1 MSGGWLA
8 QKLFMI
14 YSSIEKQAIIRVLAD
29 MMMADGHCDQ
39 REEEYF
45 SYVKKL
51 LGLQNLSTDSIIDRN
66 KAFSIISSM
75 TDDKK
80 MEVAGM
86 LQQMIM
92 ADGVQDKNEMFFWSE
107 IVTSTGID
115 KAIERKTE
123 GMNIKYDDT
132 QIYLNAS
139 KISLS
144 KRSKEY
150 LSLIDE
156 QAKEFKSMFNGYF
169 LTLDDKCS
177 LILDYTRQS
186 VKSSGWELNDIDGVT
201 WFIANFTDAMLKAK
215 VIDDYD
221 TVFVK
226 CFKQYFNM

>member
-8 QKLFMI
+8 KKLFMI

-51 LGLQNLSTDSIIDRN
+51 LGLQNLSTDFIIDRN

-123 GMNIKYDDT
+123 GMNIKYNDA

-139 KISLS
+139 KISLI

-156 QAKEFKSMFNGYF
+156 QAKEFKTMFNGYF

-226 CFKQYFNM
+226 CFKQYFNI

>member
-8 QKLFMI
+8 KKLFMI

-51 LGLQNLSTDSIIDRN
+51 LGLQNLSTDFIIDRN

-123 GMNIKYDDT
+123 GMNIKYNDA

-139 KISLS
+139 KISLI

-156 QAKEFKSMFNGYF
+156 QAKEFKTMFNGYF

-215 VIDDYD
+215 VINDYD

-226 CFKQYFNM
+226 CFKQYFNI

>member
-1 MSGGWLA
+1 
-8 QKLFMI
+8 MI

-51 LGLQNLSTDSIIDRN
+51 LGLQNLSTDFIIDRN

-123 GMNIKYDDT
+123 GMNIKYNDA

-139 KISLS
+139 KISLI

-156 QAKEFKSMFNGYF
+156 QAKEFKTMFNGYF

-226 CFKQYFNM
+226 CFKQYFNI